1 LVLTI
6 ADNISPDEVNFRID
20 KIDAIEKEN
29 QFNPNF
35 NKMTNEEIKR
45 ISRGVLPE
53 QVFEIENTIVDT
65 QSRVKNLSVV
75 KITNTKWG
83 VTISTEI
90 KKLEGDE

>member
-1 LVLTI
+1 MVLTI